1 MKKNI
6 KTAIKIIDFL
16 IESHLRNVNGIEK
29 LTKDWDD
36 DHMTGL
42 AKRIASTHEDVAKC
56 LLVIKKY
63 IEEKPKCKH
72 PKKMRD
78 KSPDGQWYC
87 MNCNED
93 IESPRIIKIDVK

>member
-6 KTAIKIIDFL
+6 KTAIKIIDHL
-16 IESHLRNVNGIEK
+16 IECHLRNVNGIEK

-36 DHMTGL
+36 DHMKEL
-42 AKRIASTHEDVAKC
+42 AKGVASTHEDVAKC
-56 LLVIKKY
+56 LLVVKNCIK
-63 IEEKPKCKH
+63 EKPKCKH

-93 IESPRIIKIDVK
+93 IEAP